1 MSKEKTYVKKELV
14 GLLQGL
20 IQVEELKGVKFAMVA
35 TKNRTIIAELLKEV
49 EAKAEPTDAFKVL
62 SQEMQRYD
70 MDADIEKV
78 KAKEAEPE
86 NAKIIEVRKKQMEEV
101 DKMLEASVKAK
112 LITVTED
119 NLPVDINTKQ
129 LDAIKLIL
137 E

>member
-78 KAKEAEPE
+78 KAKEAEPK

-101 DKMLEASVKAK
+101 EKMLEESVKAK
-112 LITVTED
+112 LVTLTED
-119 NLPVDINTKQ
+119 K
-129 LDAIKLIL
+129 
-137 E
+137 

>member
-78 KAKEAEPE
+78 KAKEAEPK

-101 DKMLEASVKAK
+101 EKMLEESVKAK
-112 LITVTED
+112 LVTLTED
-119 NLPVDINTKQ
+119 NLPLDINTKQ